1 MAQNNCL
8 DNLRERAVLADTHV
22 HLHSE
27 EYEGKLDLVW
37 ARAINAG
44 VKEIWLV
51 AVDGRSAEE
60 NISIVSK
67 YSPRLADLKLRLGIG
82 FDMELLVPGSDLFTL
97 NYFSY
102 SPEKIGDWVYKQLEQ
117 LANLAEESGLSVDM
131 IGEIGLDHYWTGLN
145 YKEGKLSR
153 KELEKSHELQLAMFK
168 SQLRFAGEKGLP
180 VSIHSRAAEAVCV
193 DVVAEIKREY
203 PTLNG
208 IFHSYTGPVQLFE
221 KIQALGF
228 VVGVN
233 GIATYKS
240 ADWLK
245 GAVKRRVPEKSL
257 SALYQAGFV
266 LETDA
271 PYLIPANCER
281 SLLAKAYGETIN
293 DPATVADTL
302 EFLFN

>member
-102 SPEKIGDWVYKQLEQ
+102 SP
-117 LANLAEESGLSVDM
+117 
-131 IGEIGLDHYWTGLN
+131 
-145 YKEGKLSR
+145 
-153 KELEKSHELQLAMFK
+153 
-168 SQLRFAGEKGLP
+168 
-180 VSIHSRAAEAVCV
+180 
-193 DVVAEIKREY
+193 
-203 PTLNG
+203 
-208 IFHSYTGPVQLFE
+208 
-221 KIQALGF
+221 
-228 VVGVN
+228 
-233 GIATYKS
+233 
-240 ADWLK
+240 
-245 GAVKRRVPEKSL
+245 
-257 SALYQAGFV
+257 
-266 LETDA
+266 
-271 PYLIPANCER
+271 
-281 SLLAKAYGETIN
+281 
-293 DPATVADTL
+293 
-302 EFLFN
+302 